1 MKAVKLQ
8 LATRTLLNPA
18 ARQWAKVPAEEI
30 SLGGTPLHAQ
40 PTRYVRTTWA
50 GKPLGAVRSV
60 SVQAAHNG
68 NDIAFRLEWADE
80 TQNTD
85 HGDGSVFPDAAA
97 ILFPL
102 NGEAPVESM
111 GSPKAPVNAW
121 YWRANLPQ
129 DQAQELI
136 AKGIGTTEESPKSFT
151 QARASWSDGHW
162 QVVFTRP
169 LTVDSEGVQLSPKR
183 GAKVAFAVWEGSH
196 QERAGLK
203 AFSKSWRELEIQ

>member
-1 MKAVKLQ
+1 MGVESAMKAMKLQ

-30 SLGGTPLHAQ
+30 SLGGTLLHAQ

-80 TQNTD
+80 TQNTG

-121 YWRANLPQ
+121 YWRAHLPESE
-129 DQAQELI
+129 APNLI
-136 AKGIGTTEESPKSFT
+136 ATGFGTVPETAQK
-151 QARASWSDGHW
+151 
-162 QVVFTRP
+162 
-169 LTVDSEGVQLSPKR
+169 
-183 GAKVAFAVWEGSH
+183 
-196 QERAGLK
+196 
-203 AFSKSWRELEIQ
+203 

>member
-1 MKAVKLQ
+1 MGVESAMKAMKLQ

-68 NDIAFRLEWADE
+68 NDIAFRLEWAD
-80 TQNTD
+80 
-85 HGDGSVFPDAAA
+85 
-97 ILFPL
+97 
-102 NGEAPVESM
+102 
-111 GSPKAPVNAW
+111 
-121 YWRANLPQ
+121 
-129 DQAQELI
+129 QAQELI
-136 AKGIGTTEESPKSFT
+136 AKGVGTTEESPKSFT

-169 LTVDSEGVQLSPKR
+169 LAIAGDGVQLSPKR